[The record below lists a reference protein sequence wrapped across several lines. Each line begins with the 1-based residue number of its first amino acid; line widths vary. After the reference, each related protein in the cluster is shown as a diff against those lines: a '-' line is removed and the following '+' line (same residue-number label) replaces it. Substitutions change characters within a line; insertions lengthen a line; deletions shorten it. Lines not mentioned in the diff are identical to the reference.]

1 MRSTL
6 ALVVVALLAACGG
19 SSKAPAS
26 SVPEP
31 TPPAASCCCDFIRE
45 EGDPEGDNWSEN
57 QTFELMDEGSCADV
71 SGTCV
76 DVASCSGA
84 DVTPP

>member
-1 MRSTL
+1 MRIT
-6 ALVVVALLAACGG
+6 VALLLLVAACGG
-19 SSKAPAS
+19 SSKAPPS

-31 TPPAASCCCDFIRE
+31 APAAASCCCDFIKE

-57 QTFELMDEGSCADV
+57 QTYELMDEGSCADV
-71 SGTCV
+71 SGQCV